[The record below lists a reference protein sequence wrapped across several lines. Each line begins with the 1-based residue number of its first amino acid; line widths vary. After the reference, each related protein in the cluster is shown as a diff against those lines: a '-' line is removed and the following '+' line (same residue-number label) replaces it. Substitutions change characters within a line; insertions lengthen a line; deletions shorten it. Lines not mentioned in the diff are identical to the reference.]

1 MERWEN
7 SYYLSLS
14 SLSICLVCA
23 TRPWLES
30 SSGPLAWKLIPQ
42 TILEGPGVIFYKKKF
57 IQSLWVGLHKYN
69 NSLLRPCTFLQIG
82 FWRSPKV
89 PSICD
94 GVEQRQ
100 CGDASCWGQ
109 SGCWEDLIK
118 QWEIPPHIF
127 YHFIILLVYTLSF
140 LDIVFG
146 IFFVRRMS
154 LLLQRRPLLQ
164 SSWSSS
170 RRHLNRVGPVIVEN
184 GL

>member
-1 MERWEN
+1 MTCLCHPLMVRKFLRALGMEID
-7 SYYLSLS
+7 STDYLGG
-14 SLSICLVCA
+14 
-23 TRPWLES
+23 TRC
-30 SSGPLAWKLIPQ
+30 
-42 TILEGPGVIFYKKKF
+42 IFYKKKF
-57 IQSLWVGLHKYN
+57 LQSLWVGLHKYN

-109 SGCWEDLIK
+109 SGCWEDSIK

-140 LDIVFG
+140 LDIVFRTFLFAG
-146 IFFVRRMS
+146 CS
-154 LLLQRRPLLQ
+154 C
-164 SSWSSS
+164 S
-170 RRHLNRVGPVIVEN
+170 RREDHCYRAPEAALGVI
-184 GL
+184 

>member
-42 TILEGPGVIFYKKKF
+42 TILEGPGVTFYKKKF
-57 IQSLWVGLHKYN
+57 LQSLLVGLHKYN

-109 SGCWEDLIK
+109 SGCWEDSIK

-127 YHFIILLVYTLSF
+127 LSLYYLTSLYFIISWYCFQNIFVCRMFLLP
-140 LDIVFG
+140 
-146 IFFVRRMS
+146 
-154 LLLQRRPLLQ
+154 QRRPLLQ
-164 SSWSSS
+164 SSWSSFRCHLS
-170 RRHLNRVGPVIVEN
+170 RVRLVIIIN